1 MALIIWSWQYAKGIT
16 PKKFWFEIALLSK
29 KCKKFFRGNAI
40 AMLPTKSRQNCQDQM
55 IWANLFFYNVYK
67 MRNNALSVN

>member
-1 MALIIWSWQYAKGIT
+1 MALIIWSWQYANGIT
-16 PKKFWFEIALLSK
+16 PKKFWFEIELLSK

-40 AMLPTKSRQNCQDQM
+40 PQDQM
-55 IWANLFFYNVYK
+55 IRANLFFYNVYK